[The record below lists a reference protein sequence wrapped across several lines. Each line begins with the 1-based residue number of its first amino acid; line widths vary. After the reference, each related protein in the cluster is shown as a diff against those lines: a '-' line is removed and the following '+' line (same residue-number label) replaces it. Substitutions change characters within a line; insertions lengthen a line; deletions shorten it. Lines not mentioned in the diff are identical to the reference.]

1 MTDQYPI
8 LTNGRRPK
16 KYNYIFIIIL
26 LSLISLILFSC
37 ATTNKTKSVAK
48 TSIDSTV
55 TVKVYSNVVKV
66 KDSTTVKKDNTVTLT
81 EKEDNYTKETV
92 IEFDTATAIK
102 TDSKDYFQPVKKI
115 TIRETGIKKQKQT
128 IAANKVDSTKVVS
141 NESTDLTKESKTEL
155 QKTETIKNKD
165 VKRTSYWG
173 WLWLLLL
180 IPVYL
185 VYRNWDKIKVFLK
198 IV

>member
-1 MTDQYPI
+1 MKTTWQLLLI
-8 LTNGRRPK
+8 GALIIFGFSKCSTTK
-16 KYNYIFIIIL
+16 KI
-26 LSLISLILFSC
+26 
-37 ATTNKTKSVAK
+37 KSVTK
-48 TSIDSTV
+48 TYIDSTV
-55 TVKVYSNVVKV
+55 TVKIDSNVVKV
-66 KDSTTVKKDNTVTLT
+66 KDSTAVKKDNTLTVT

-128 IAANKVDSTKVVS
+128 IAANKVDSTKVIS
-141 NESTDLTKESKTEL
+141 NESTDLTKESTTEL
-155 QKTETIKNKD
+155 QKTEVTKNKE
-165 VKRTSYWG
+165 VRRTSYWG

-180 IPVYL
+180 IPAYL
-185 VYRNWDKIKVFLK
+185 VYRNWDKIKLFFK